1 MADRTAT
8 RVITLFITLQMQT
21 PDPTIWVRRV
31 VHPSAMQSMKKLQA
45 SKQLDEIGRDITD
58 FEHPTVP
65 FASGGEAGKRT
76 AP

>member
-1 MADRTAT
+1 
-8 RVITLFITLQMQT
+8 MQT

-58 FEHPTVP
+58 DSEHPTVP
-65 FASGGEAGKRT
+65 FARGGEAGKRT
-76 AP
+76 AS